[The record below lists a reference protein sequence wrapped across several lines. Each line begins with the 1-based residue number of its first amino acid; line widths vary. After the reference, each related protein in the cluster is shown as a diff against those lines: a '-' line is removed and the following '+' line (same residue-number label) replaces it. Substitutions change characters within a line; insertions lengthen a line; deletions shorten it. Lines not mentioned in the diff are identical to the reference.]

1 MKIIFVA
8 SDFSGLG
15 KGTFGAALGR
25 LLRSHGIDVRI
36 MKCDLYYNY
45 DAGTINPKEHG
56 EVYVLANGL
65 ETDQDLGIYERY
77 LDTECNSYDYV
88 TSGQIHHQVYLNER
102 SGQYLGQTVSFEHV
116 IEEITRRITRFAQQ
130 CEVGIVEIG
139 ATIGDIKGVF
149 FLEACR
155 QLRAELGRV
164 NSAFVLL
171 SHFPYLQSCGELKT
185 MGCQRSVNDLRSK
198 GLKPDVLVART
209 PQDVKLDDYLFKKI
223 ELFCEVPRQAVIQ
236 LADVDNSYDI
246 PSVLRSLGLQHYLAS
261 HMELELGED
270 SLDEWYKKFDPKRDL
285 KIAMVGK
292 YSHSDAYVSIL
303 HQLRFL
309 GIKEVEYMDHPED
322 LTHYDAVIIPGG
334 WGKRGTE
341 EMIEAARICRENRI
355 PCLGI
360 CLGLQ
365 IMAIEYCRNVLGL
378 EGANSTEFDDKTPY
392 PVVVMQEAQKET
404 HGLGGTARLGNWVTQ
419 LVPGSLAAQIYG
431 EETTQRH
438 RHRYEISSEV
448 DFGAFKITGRDKKTE
463 LVEVMELPDHPFY
476 LGVQFH
482 PEFQPGRNPVFE
494 GLIKA
499 AEQRKVLNSQD
510 LQSLKQG
517 LSGGTPGTFF
527 DCLNIKKTNDFRT
540 IARLDDYQLQHAGIS
555 YYQQK
560 IIREFLKIWD
570 EKEAVVA
577 QLEQEISF
585 YEREMR
591 QININEKYSVEHMP
605 LSDTDRTILT
615 QLRKDI
621 ETKNQKLKEL
631 RFFYQEQM
639 QRFDEEM
646 NRTFRDR
653 AWGTAAEERT
663 IDPALISS
671 SL

>member
-56 EVYVLANGL
+56 EVYVLSDGL

-77 LDTECNSYDYV
+77 LDTECNSNDYV
-88 TSGQIHHQVYLNER
+88 TSGQIHHQIYLNER

-164 NSAFVLL
+164 NSIFVLL

-198 GLKPDVLVART
+198 GLKPDVIVART
-209 PQDVKLDDYLFKKI
+209 PQDVILDDYLFKKI

-236 LADVDNSYDI
+236 LSDIDNSYEI
-246 PSVLRSLGLQHYLAS
+246 PLLLRSLGLQNYLAG
-261 HMELELGED
+261 HLQLELGED
-270 SLDEWYKKFDPKRDL
+270 TLNSWYNKFDPKRDL
-285 KIAMVGK
+285 KIALVGK
-292 YSHSDAYVSIL
+292 YSHSDAYVSIG

-309 GIKEVEYMDHPED
+309 GIDTVEYMPKPEN
-322 LTHYDAVIIPGG
+322 LHEFDAVIIPGG

-341 EMIEAARICRENRI
+341 PMIEAARICRENRI

-365 IMAIEYCRNVLGL
+365 IMAIEYARNALGL
-378 EGANSTEFDDKTPY
+378 VGANSTEFDDNTTY
-392 PVVVMQEAQKET
+392 PVVVMQEAQKEA
-404 HGLGGTARLGNWVTQ
+404 HGLGGTARLGDWVTQ
-419 LVPGSLAAQIYG
+419 LLTGSLVSQIYG
-431 EETTQRH
+431 SEETTQRH
-438 RHRYEISSEV
+438 RHRYEINSEI
-448 DFGAFKITGRDKKTE
+448 DFGDFKVTGRDKKTN

-476 LGVQFH
+476 VGVQFH
-482 PEFQPGRNPVFE
+482 PEFQPGRNPIFE
-494 GLIKA
+494 GLIRA
-499 AEQRKVLNSQD
+499 AEGRKRLNTQD
-510 LQSLKQG
+510 LGSLKES
-517 LSGGTPGTFF
+517 LCSGTPGTYFE
-527 DCLNIKKTNDFRT
+527 CLNINKQMDLRK
-540 IARLDDYQLQHAGIS
+540 IANLDDAQLQYAEIS

-560 IIREFLKIWD
+560 ILREFLKVWD
-570 EKEAVVA
+570 EKQQVVA
-577 QLEQEISF
+577 ELEQDISIR
-585 YEREMR
+585 ERGMR
-591 QININEKYSVEHMP
+591 QININEKYSVENMP
-605 LSDTDRTILT
+605 LSDTDRTILN
-615 QLRKDI
+615 QLRKEI
-621 ETKNQKLKEL
+621 ETKTRKLKEL
-631 RFFYQEQM
+631 HFFYQEHM
-639 QRFDEEM
+639 QRLDAEM
-646 NRTFRDR
+646 GRTF
-653 AWGTAAEERT
+653 AN
-663 IDPALISS
+663 PSVVP
-671 SL
+671 

>member
-25 LLRSHGIDVRI
+25 LLRSHGMNVRI

-56 EVYVLANGL
+56 EVYVLSNGL

-77 LDTECNSYDYV
+77 LDVECNSYDYV
-88 TSGQIHHQVYLNER
+88 TSGQIHHQIYLNER

-116 IEEITRRITRFAQQ
+116 IEEITRRISRFAEQ
-130 CEVGIVEIG
+130 CDVGIVEIG

-164 NSAFVLL
+164 NSTFVLL
-171 SHFPYLQSCGELKT
+171 SHFPYLPSCGELKT

-223 ELFCEVPRQAVIQ
+223 ELFCEVPRQAVVQ
-236 LADVDNSYDI
+236 LADIENSYEI
-246 PSVLRSLGLQHYLAS
+246 PLLLRSLGLQDYLAS
-261 HMELELGED
+261 HMELKLGED
-270 SLDEWYKKFDPKRDL
+270 TLNAWYKKFDLKRDL
-285 KIAMVGK
+285 KIALVGK
-292 YSHSDAYVSIL
+292 YSHADAYVSIL

-309 GIKEVEYMDHPED
+309 GIDSVEYLSNLKL
-322 LTHYDAVIIPGG
+322 LTQFDAVIIPGG

-341 EMIEAARICRENRI
+341 EMIEAARVCRENRI

-365 IMAIEYCRNVLGL
+365 IMAIEYSRNVLGL
-378 EGANSTEFDDKTPY
+378 EGANSTEFDDETPY
-392 PVVVMQEAQKET
+392 PVVVMQDAQKEI
-404 HGLGGTARLGNWVTQ
+404 HGLGGTARLGDWVTQ
-419 LVPGSLAAQIYG
+419 LVPGSLAASIYG
-431 EETTQRH
+431 SEETTQRH
-438 RHRYEISSEV
+438 RHRYEISSDIE
-448 DFGAFKITGRDKKTE
+448 FGNFKVTGRDKKTN

-482 PEFQPGRNPVFE
+482 PEFKPGRNPVFE
-494 GLIKA
+494 GLVKA
-499 AEQRKVLNSQD
+499 AENRKVLNSQD
-510 LQSLKQG
+510 LRSLKSA
-517 LSGGTPGTFF
+517 LYSGTPGTFF
-527 DCLNIKKTNDFRT
+527 ECLNINQPQELRQIVD
-540 IARLDDYQLQHAGIS
+540 LDDDQLQHSGIS

-560 IIREFLKIWD
+560 ILREFLKIWD
-570 EKEAVVA
+570 EKQNVIEE
-577 QLEQEISF
+577 LEREISTC
-585 YEREMR
+585 EREMR

-605 LSDTDRTILT
+605 LSEFDRRILT
-615 QLRKDI
+615 QLRKET
-621 ETKNQKLKEL
+621 ETKTQKLKEL

-646 NRTFRDR
+646 SRTFQS
-653 AWGTAAEERT
+653 EVV
-663 IDPALISS
+663 PAIAPNVVG
-671 SL
+671 